1 MKNRKKRNK
10 KAGKYFLLLLSIIV
24 VVLYLFPFYIVVVN
38 AFKTPMETA
47 GNALAF
53 PTGLITDNFHD
64 AAKKINFNRALKN
77 SLIVT
82 GVSVALIVFFS
93 SMSGYVI
100 ARNHMKNRFFG
111 FLDRTFM
118 SSQMLPFQV
127 VMVPVYRLFRMY
139 GLLNTL
145 AGEIIML
152 TGMSVAYASFLYV
165 GFVKSVPYELEE
177 AARIDG
183 AGPFK
188 TFFIVVFP
196 LLTPVTATVA
206 ALHVMWLWNDFN
218 VALIMLQKDAVRT
231 LTVKQFYF
239 FTQYSSDYNMA
250 FAASLMGMIPVL
262 IFFMAMQKYLINGI
276 TDGAV
281 KG

>member
-1 MKNRKKRNK
+1 MKSRK
-10 KAGKYFLLLLSIIV
+10 YVLLLLSIIV
-24 VVLYLFPFYIVVVN
+24 VLFYLFPFYIVVVN

-53 PTGLITDNFHD
+53 PARLITDNFHD

-82 GVSVALIVFFS
+82 SVSVVLIVFFS

-100 ARNHMKNRFFG
+100 ARNHMKNKFFG
-111 FLDRTFM
+111 FLDKTFM

-165 GFVKSVPYELEE
+165 GFVKSIPYELEE

-188 TFFIVVFP
+188 TFFRVVFP

-250 FAASLMGMIPVL
+250 FAASLMGMVPVL

>member
-1 MKNRKKRNK
+1 
-10 KAGKYFLLLLSIIV
+10 
-24 VVLYLFPFYIVVVN
+24 
-38 AFKTPMETA
+38 
-47 GNALAF
+47 
-53 PTGLITDNFHD
+53 
-64 AAKKINFNRALKN
+64 
-77 SLIVT
+77 
-82 GVSVALIVFFS
+82 
-93 SMSGYVI
+93 MSY
-100 ARNHMKNRFFG
+100 
-111 FLDRTFM
+111 
-118 SSQMLPFQV
+118 QMLPFQV
-127 VMVPVYRLFRMY
+127 VMGPVYRLFRMY

-165 GFVKSVPYELEE
+165 GFVKSIPYELEE

-188 TFFIVVFP
+188 TFFMVVFP

-262 IFFMAMQKYLINGI
+262 IFFMVMQKYLINGI

>member
-1 MKNRKKRNK
+1 MKLKKSFFQK
-10 KAGKYFLLLLSIIV
+10 WGLPLLSAII
-24 VVLYLFPFYIVVVN
+24 LIIYLFPFYIVVVN
-38 AFKTPMETA
+38 AFKTALETA
-47 GNALAF
+47 ENAMAF
-53 PTGLITDNFHD
+53 PHHLNLENFEE
-64 AAKKINFNRALKN
+64 AAQKINFNRALKN

-82 GVSVALIVFFS
+82 LFSVLMIVLFS
-93 SMSGYVI
+93 SMSGYAV
-100 ARNHMKNRFFG
+100 ARYSGKNKFFAI
-111 FLDRTFM
+111 LDKTFM

-127 VMVPVYRLFRMY
+127 VMVPVYRLFRTF

-145 AGEIIML
+145 QGEILML

-165 GFVKSVPYELEE
+165 GFVKTIPYELEE

-183 AGPFK
+183 AGMFR
-188 TFFIVVFP
+188 TFFRVVFP

-206 ALHVMWLWNDFN
+206 ALHVMWIWNDFN

-250 FAASLMGMIPVL
+250 FAASLMGMLPVM
-262 IFFMAMQKYLINGI
+262 IFFLVMQKYLINGI

>member
-1 MKNRKKRNK
+1 M
-10 KAGKYFLLLLSIIV
+10 
-24 VVLYLFPFYIVVVN
+24 
-38 AFKTPMETA
+38 
-47 GNALAF
+47 
-53 PTGLITDNFHD
+53 
-64 AAKKINFNRALKN
+64 
-77 SLIVT
+77 
-82 GVSVALIVFFS
+82 LIVFFS

-111 FLDRTFM
+111 FLDKTFM

-165 GFVKSVPYELEE
+165 GFVKGIPYELEE

-188 TFFIVVFP
+188 TFFMVVFP

-250 FAASLMGMIPVL
+250 FAASLMGMVPVL
-262 IFFMAMQKYLINGI
+262 IFFMVMQKYLINGI

>member
-1 MKNRKKRNK
+1 MKSR
-10 KAGKYFLLLLSIIV
+10 KYFLLLLSIIV
-24 VVLYLFPFYIVVVN
+24 VLFYLFPFYIVVVN

-53 PTGLITDNFHD
+53 PTGIFTDNFHD
-64 AAKKINFNRALKN
+64 AAKKINFYRALIN

-82 GVSVALIVFFS
+82 GVSVVLIVFFS

-111 FLDRTFM
+111 FLDKTFM

-165 GFVKSVPYELEE
+165 GFVKSIPYELEE

-188 TFFIVVFP
+188 TFFMVVFP

-262 IFFMAMQKYLINGI
+262 IFFMVMQKYLINGI

>member
-1 MKNRKKRNK
+1 MITQNK
-10 KAGKYFLLLLSIIV
+10 KKAQVRKYLLLAVSLIV
-24 VVLYLFPFYIVVVN
+24 VLIYLFPFYIVVVN
-38 AFKTPMETA
+38 AFKTSLETA
-47 GNALAF
+47 ENALAMPARLTF
-53 PTGLITDNFHD
+53 ENLSD
-64 AAKKINFNRALKN
+64 AAKKINFNTALKN

-82 GVSVALIVFFS
+82 FVSVIMIVLFS
-93 SMSGYVI
+93 SMSGYAI
-100 ARNHMKNRFFG
+100 ARNSKKNKFFG
-111 FLDRTFM
+111 FLDRVFM

-127 VMVPVYRLFRMY
+127 VMVPVYKLFKMF

-145 AGEIIML
+145 TGEIVML

-165 GFVKSVPYELEE
+165 GFVKTIPYELEE
-177 AARIDG
+177 SARIDG
-183 AGPFK
+183 AGPFL
-188 TFFIVVFP
+188 TFFKVVFP
-196 LLTPVTATVA
+196 LLTPITATVA

-262 IFFMAMQKYLINGI
+262 IFFMVMQKYLINGI

>member
-1 MKNRKKRNK
+1 MKSR
-10 KAGKYFLLLLSIIV
+10 KYFLLLLSIIV
-24 VVLYLFPFYIVVVN
+24 VLFYLFPFYIVVVN

-53 PTGLITDNFHD
+53 PAGIFTDNFHD

-82 GVSVALIVFFS
+82 GVSVVLIVFFS

-111 FLDRTFM
+111 FLDKTFM

-165 GFVKSVPYELEE
+165 GFVKSIPYELEE

-188 TFFIVVFP
+188 TFFMVVFP

-239 FTQYSSDYNMA
+239 FNQYSSDYNMA

-262 IFFMAMQKYLINGI
+262 IFFMVMQKYLINGI